1 MKSDKADPVT
11 KLLKIL
17 NSFPEIGKAYK
28 TLYGASQRL
37 LNMHPNSTVF
47 EYISILSYNKEKE
60 LLEQLNEIYLGNFYQ
75 DITNFKFK
83 AFQCFIDCIDKK
95 RHLENEYVNQ
105 KILDL
110 IGEISSSSFVL
121 KYIKMIEPLIKEKDN
136 IYQTKIKLLVMI
148 PNNFHKLYSEMSKEF
163 HSFPDSVIDFY
174 SFNKI
179 NDNYDSFQKLSK
191 EKKNAINGDD
201 NTKNL
206 KEEFLSFKNI
216 VNNRFDSLQKENSE
230 IKIELKTVKEKYENL
245 KEKCEKLKEKCEKL
259 KENIYQINFR
269 DTIKSFLDKLME
281 TLNIFNY
288 NLTLSMKITSIK
300 EKLNNLSCGLKN
312 NEKKCVNILIDI
324 LDHLYTANQTGDNFS
339 HFFNNLGFDIE
350 NLPQKVK
357 EKYLLYTNINTG
369 YDDVS
374 LIISSLN
381 GLITEKQEKIMNL
394 FLKKIISQP
403 LRGNPQERKNEIIE
417 CIKSHSNLLVA

>member
-75 DITNFKFK
+75 DISNFKFK

-148 PNNFHKLYSEMSKEF
+148 PNNFHKLYSEISKEF
-163 HSFPDSVIDFY
+163 PSFPSSAIDFY

-179 NDNYDSFQKLSK
+179 KDNTDKFQKISN
-191 EKKNAINGDD
+191 EKKKLVINADD
-201 NTKNL
+201 NLESL

-230 IKIELKTVKEKYENL
+230 IKMELKMV
-245 KEKCEKLKEKCEKL
+245 KEKCEKL
-259 KENIYQINFR
+259 KENIYQINLR
-269 DTIKSFLDKLME
+269 YSIKSFLDKLME
-281 TLNIFNY
+281 SLNLFNY
-288 NLTLSMKITSIK
+288 NL
-300 EKLNNLSCGLKN
+300 KLNNLSSGLNN
-312 NEKKCVNILIDI
+312 NEKKCAYILINVFE
-324 LDHLYTANQTGDNFS
+324 HLSSGDMTGDDFS

-357 EKYLLYTNINTG
+357 DKYLFNTNGNPD
-369 YDDVS
+369 YDEVS
-374 LIISSLN
+374 LVISSLN